1 MEAVLDTFDQKADVH
16 WSVFPNPP
24 ACPKLSADVRPIAK
38 QNGSFLAKRTG
49 SRSDSK
55 SFLATKMHVS
65 DDVWWKRNLYPVC
78 VKRANGEDFL
88 QLLWDE
94 DLFLFGHWGK
104 QAWRF
109 LYCNFLILYFGKSHG
124 SERNIQNSWALIHIL
139 FWIQPP

>member
-55 SFLATKMHVS
+55 CFLATKMHVS
-65 DDVWWKRNLYPVC
+65 DQDDVC
-78 VKRANGEDFL
+78 
-88 QLLWDE
+88 
-94 DLFLFGHWGK
+94 
-104 QAWRF
+104 
-109 LYCNFLILYFGKSHG
+109 
-124 SERNIQNSWALIHIL
+124 
-139 FWIQPP
+139 